1 MVESSHKSGLFPSLM
16 DPLRSMSA
24 RVADWFAP
32 ASEAA
37 VNGSEYRIALELPGV
52 AEEDIDVTV
61 HDGVVSVSG
70 KKTSE
75 REEKGET
82 YFFSERSYG
91 SFSRS
96 FRLPPDA
103 DARGG
108 VGGAEGRY
116 PDDPRAQEDRY
127 LARGRAQGRDRQ
139 GLRPAG
145 HLVRGDEHGPRAGA
159 ERRPPRP
166 AAGRR
171 GPPRR

>member
-16 DPLRSMSA
+16 DPLRSMST

-103 DARGG
+103 DGEAVTAGLKDGILTIRVSKKADTSPEGARK
-108 VGGAEGRY
+108 VAIGR
-116 PDDPRAQEDRY
+116 
-127 LARGRAQGRDRQ
+127 G
-139 GLRPAG
+139 
-145 HLVRGDEHGPRAGA
+145 
-159 ERRPPRP
+159 
-166 AAGRR
+166 
-171 GPPRR
+171 

>member
-16 DPLRSMSA
+16 DPLRSMSS

-52 AEEDIDVTV
+52 EEGDIEITV
-61 HDGVVSVSG
+61 HDGVISVSG

-75 REEKGET
+75 REETGET
-82 YFFSERSYG
+82 YFFSERAYG

-103 DARGG
+103 DAEA
-108 VGGAEGRY
+108 V
-116 PDDPRAQEDRY
+116 
-127 LARGRAQGRDRQ
+127 
-139 GLRPAG
+139 
-145 HLVRGDEHGPRAGA
+145 
-159 ERRPPRP
+159 
-166 AAGRR
+166 AAGLKDGLLTIRVPKKAEKTPEGAR
-171 GPPRR
+171 KVAIDKG

>member
-16 DPLRSMSA
+16 DPLRSMSS

-37 VNGSEYRIALELPGV
+37 VNGSAYRIALELPGV
-52 AEEDIDVTV
+52 AEDEIEITV

-70 KKTSE
+70 EKTSE

-103 DARGG
+103 DAEAVTAGLKDGILTIR
-108 VGGAEGRY
+108 VPKKADKTPEGARKVKIG
-116 PDDPRAQEDRY
+116 
-127 LARGRAQGRDRQ
+127 
-139 GLRPAG
+139 AG
-145 HLVRGDEHGPRAGA
+145 
-159 ERRPPRP
+159 
-166 AAGRR
+166 
-171 GPPRR
+171 

>member
-16 DPLRSMSA
+16 DPLRSMST

-52 AEEDIDVTV
+52 AEEDIEVTV

-103 DARGG
+103 DGEAVTAGLKDGILTIRVSKKTDTSPEGARK
-108 VGGAEGRY
+108 VAIGR
-116 PDDPRAQEDRY
+116 
-127 LARGRAQGRDRQ
+127 G
-139 GLRPAG
+139 
-145 HLVRGDEHGPRAGA
+145 
-159 ERRPPRP
+159 
-166 AAGRR
+166 
-171 GPPRR
+171 

>member
-1 MVESSHKSGLFPSLM
+1 MVESSHKSGLIPSLM

-37 VNGSEYRIALELPGV
+37 VNGSQYRIALELPGV
-52 AEEDIDVTV
+52 AEKDIDITV

-70 KKTSE
+70 AKTSE
-75 REEKGET
+75 REEKGES

-103 DARGG
+103 DAEAVTAALRDG
-108 VGGAEGRY
+108 VLTIHVPKRADQTPEGARK
-116 PDDPRAQEDRY
+116 
-127 LARGRAQGRDRQ
+127 
-139 GLRPAG
+139 
-145 HLVRGDEHGPRAGA
+145 VKI
-159 ERRPPRP
+159 
-166 AAGRR
+166 AAG
-171 GPPRR
+171 